1 MTISHTEL
9 GSVPH
14 KCSVAVVIDTED
26 SRLVKEAT
34 HLKTKLTDHGDEAE
48 YIIYFGQQG
57 VEIRKSSSPQTR
69 GYAVDFTKID
79 RRTGA
84 GNLSRKQ
91 PLPKAIGA
99 TSKTV
104 IDATAGFGG
113 DASMITLMGYKVV
126 AIERSPILSVLLRD
140 GMQRALLDNELKDTL
155 CKDLELREADSITFL
170 QTKPPVDV
178 VYLDPMFPPKRKKSA
193 LPQGSIQTLQAIIGY
208 DNEEKTNKLFQ
219 VALQTAMK
227 RVVVKRPNYAPFFG
241 ENPVAIHK
249 GKLVRYEVYKPQ

>member
-1 MTISHTEL
+1 VSISHTEL

-26 SRLVKEAT
+26 SRLINEAT
-34 HLKTKLTDHGDEAE
+34 QLKKKLMDHGGEPE
-48 YIIYFGQQG
+48 YIVYFGQLG
-57 VEIRKSSSPQTR
+57 VEIRKATTPKTHGQM
-69 GYAVDFTKID
+69 VDFSKID

-104 IDATAGFGG
+104 IDTTAGFGG
-113 DASMITLMGYKVV
+113 DASMITLMGYTVI
-126 AIERSPILSVLLRD
+126 AIERSPVISVLLRD
-140 GMQRALLDNELKDTL
+140 GIHRALFNSELKESL
-155 CKDLELREADSITFL
+155 CKNLVLLEADAATVL
-170 QTKPPVDV
+170 HDQPPADV

-193 LPQGSIQTLQAIIGY
+193 LPQGSIQALQAIVGY
-208 DNEEKTNKLFQ
+208 DDEEKTNKLFQ
-219 VALQTAMK
+219 VALKTAMK
-227 RVVVKRPNYAPFFG
+227 RVVVKRPNYAPYFCS
-241 ENPVAIHK
+241 NPVAVHK